1 MKGVNG
7 KISIVIPVFNS
18 EKSLKILLERIIAVM
33 EDIRREFEVIFVD
46 DCSQDNSW
54 NILKSLKKEYP
65 KNMKIIRLL
74 NNSGQHNAVICGF
87 SMVTGEVVVTMDD
100 DLQNPP
106 EEMPKLIEAIDKGY
120 DLAIGAYDSKKHSG
134 VRNFGGRMVDW
145 VQKKIFG
152 LPVDFSLTSFRAARR
167 VIVDGVLKMGG
178 VFPYVTSMLLSH
190 TSKYTNVSVRHEPRK
205 FGKSNYTFK
214 RSFDLALNLIFSYS
228 SYPLYFVALVASIA
242 FLFAL
247 CYGLSVFYKAL
258 FHGISVPGWASIA
271 IILSFFNASVLLCFL
286 IFGMYL
292 IRINQQVSQT
302 KVKYEISEI
311 YD

>member
-1 MKGVNG
+1 MKGVHS
-7 KISIVIPVFNS
+7 KVSIVIPVFNS
-18 EKSLKILLERIIAVM
+18 EKSLKILLERIVAVM
-33 EDIRREFEVIFVD
+33 ENIRRAFEVIFVD

-54 NILKSLKKEYP
+54 DVLKGLKKEYP
-65 KNMKIIRLL
+65 ENIKIIRLL

-106 EEMPKLIEAIDKGY
+106 EEIPKLIEAIDNGF
-120 DLAIGAYDSKKHSG
+120 DLAIGAYDYKKHSG
-134 VRNFGGRMVDW
+134 LRNFGGRIIDFL
-145 VQKKIFG
+145 QKKIFG
-152 LPVDFSLTSFRAARR
+152 LPANFSLTSFRAVRR
-167 VIVDGVLKMGG
+167 VIVDGVLRMGG

-247 CYGLSVFYKAL
+247 CYGVSVFYKAL
-258 FHGISVPGWASIA
+258 FYGISVPGWASIA
-271 IILSFFNASVLLCFL
+271 IILSFFNASMLLCLL

-302 KVKYEISEI
+302 RVKYEISEI